1 MNTHSFILLIHGTD
15 VLDER
20 YADVLYE
27 AGCSDAM
34 FGEREGVQYADFDRE
49 APSFAEAVGSA
60 IVAIESAV
68 PGAIVVRVEPDDLIS
83 LTGIAERTGRTKE
96 SVRLLAAGQ
105 RGPGG
110 FPAPAAWISGK
121 QKIWRWADVAAWF
134 RDEMSEQVPGG
145 ASSAFTAALN
155 GALETRWRASQV
167 SESDER
173 AVVRRVLEQDL
184 ELVA

>member
-1 MNTHSFILLIHGTD
+1 MDTHSFILIIHGAD

-20 YADVLYE
+20 YADALYE

-49 APSFAEAVGSA
+49 APSFADAVGSA
-60 IVAIESAV
+60 IAAIESAV
-68 PGAIVVRVEPDDLIS
+68 PGAMVVRVEPDDLIS
-83 LTGIAERTGRTKE
+83 LTGIAQRTGRTKE
-96 SVRLLAAGQ
+96 SVRLLAAGE

-110 FPAPAAWISGK
+110 FPAPASWISGR

-134 RDEMSEQVPGG
+134 TEALSEQVAGG

-155 GALETRWRASQV
+155 GALETRWRAPQV
-167 SESDER
+167 SERDER
-173 AVVRRVLEQDL
+173 ALVRRVLEQDL